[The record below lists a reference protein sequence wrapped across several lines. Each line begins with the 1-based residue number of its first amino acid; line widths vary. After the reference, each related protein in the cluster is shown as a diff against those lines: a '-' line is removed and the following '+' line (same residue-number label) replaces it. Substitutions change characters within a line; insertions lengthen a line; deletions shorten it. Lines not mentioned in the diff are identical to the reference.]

1 MARIPADEL
10 ARLKSLPIA
19 DLVGRRVQLVARG
32 QDLVGCCPFHDDSTP
47 SLVVTPAKNL
57 WHCRRPGVQARESV
71 WASRAMA
78 STTAAMS
85 AGSGDENDTRWPVRG
100 WMNDSDDACSA

>member
-1 MARIPADEL
+1 MEKHSIQ
-10 ARLKSLPIA
+10 PI
-19 DLVGRRVQLVARG
+19 LEHYGGRVRNNFRG
-32 QDLVGCCPFHDDSTP
+32 WRKMICPFHDDSTP